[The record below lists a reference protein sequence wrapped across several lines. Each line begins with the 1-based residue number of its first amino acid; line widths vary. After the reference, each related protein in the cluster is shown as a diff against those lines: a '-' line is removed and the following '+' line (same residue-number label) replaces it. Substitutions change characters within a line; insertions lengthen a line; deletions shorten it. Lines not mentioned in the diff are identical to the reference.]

1 MLWKVD
7 ICAQSASEEKNTEAD
22 TFHQSPPKAAYV
34 QKAELLSYL
43 KAEARNGISLSEQ
56 ASLSMKSS
64 ISATSTVKF
73 LQNYMKCVRRSI
85 GQCSLEAVAELATKG
100 WGSQGDG
107 ATFLQQWKVPRHIAH
122 SSFQFIPCTN
132 SNAFALL
139 LTLPQPWYTL
149 ETKSIAS

>member
-7 ICAQSASEEKNTEAD
+7 TCAQSASEEKDTEAD

-34 QKAELLSYL
+34 QKAELLSYF
-43 KAEARNGISLSEQ
+43 KAKARNGISLSEQ

-64 ISATSTVKF
+64 ILATSAVKF
-73 LQNYMKCVRRSI
+73 LQNSMKCVRRSI
-85 GQCSLEAVAELATKG
+85 GQCSLEAATELATKG

-107 ATFLQQWKVPRHIAH
+107 AIFLQQWKVPRSISH

-132 SNAFALL
+132 SNAFALF
-139 LTLPQPWYTL
+139 LTLPQPLYTS